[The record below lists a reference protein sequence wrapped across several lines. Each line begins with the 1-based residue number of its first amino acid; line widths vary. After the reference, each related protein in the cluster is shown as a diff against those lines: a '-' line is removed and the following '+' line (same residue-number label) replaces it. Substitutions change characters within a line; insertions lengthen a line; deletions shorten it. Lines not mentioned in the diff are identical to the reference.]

1 MWDDILK
8 HLPDFENAV
17 LTGLGEEGYPFS
29 VRCRPRPDE
38 EARVLRVQL
47 PEYVSFRPSRASL
60 LCHEHDENLWNLKS
74 FLVRGDL
81 RRDGLE
87 WSFYPKKFVPGVAVG
102 GLMGMARFIADS
114 RRTTNR
120 YLKKRGLS
128 RPVVPWKEIN
138 AIKGHAKES
147 RRARTIGGGP

>member
-8 HLPDFENAV
+8 YLPEFESAV
-17 LTGLGEEGYPFS
+17 LTGVDDEGYPYS
-29 VRCRPRPDE
+29 VRCRPHPDE
-38 EARVLRVQL
+38 DTRVLRVWL
-47 PEYVSFRPSRASL
+47 PEYISIRPGRASL

-81 RRDGLE
+81 RRDSME
-87 WSFYPKKFVPGVAVG
+87 WSFYPKRFVPGVAVG
-102 GLMGMARFIADS
+102 GLMGMIRFVISS

-128 RPVVPWKEIN
+128 RPVVPVKEIN
-138 AIKGHAKES
+138 AIKDRAKES
-147 RRARTIGGGP
+147 GRPQTSEVKP